1 MIRRVFIVVIDSFGV
16 GAAPDAGAFGDAGTN
31 TLRAVAGS
39 PELHAPHLADLGLF
53 NLDGIDFGPR
63 VTAPLGAYA
72 RLREFSQG
80 KDSTVGHW
88 EIAGHISERPLPTFP
103 HGFPAELI
111 ERYEQATGHKVLCN
125 LPYSGTQALHDY
137 GEQAIA
143 EDALIVYTSADS
155 VFQVAAHEDHIPV
168 AELYRYCEIARE
180 MCQGEYG
187 VGRVIARPFL
197 GENADSFYRTPR
209 RHDLSLQPP
218 ADTMLD
224 VLSRAGKDVIGVGK
238 IYDLFAGKGLTEA
251 IKTTGNTNGIA
262 FTRAM
267 LTRDFDGLCFVNLVD
282 TDMIYGHRRDIPGYA
297 RAVSEYD
304 ASLAYFL
311 PHMRD
316 DDILVVTADHGCDPS
331 YTKTTDH
338 TREYTPMLVY
348 GKHVRPGV
356 NLGTRDGFGTVAATV
371 CDYLGV
377 AHDSLS
383 GTSVADDIF
392 VF

>member
-1 MIRRVFIVVIDSFGV
+1 MARRVFVVVIDSFGV
-16 GAAPDAGAFGDAGTN
+16 GAAPDAEAFGDAGTN
-31 TLRAVAGS
+31 TLRSVAS
-39 PELHAPHLADLGLF
+39 DPDFRAPHLADLGLF
-53 NLDGIDFGPR
+53 NLDGIDFGLRAPS
-63 VTAPLGAYA
+63 PLGAYA
-72 RLREFSQG
+72 RLRELSQG

-88 EIAGHISERPLPTFP
+88 EIAGHVSTRPLPTFP
-103 HGFPAELI
+103 EGFPADLI
-111 ERYEQATGHKVLCN
+111 DRFERATGHKALCN

-155 VFQVAAHEDHIPV
+155 VFQVAAHEDHVPV

-180 MCQGEYG
+180 LCRGDYG

-197 GENADSFYRTPR
+197 GQDADTFYRTPR
-209 RHDLSLQPP
+209 RHDLSLEPP
-218 ADTMLD
+218 AETMLD
-224 VLSRAGKDVIGVGK
+224 VLRAAGKDVIGIGK
-238 IYDLFAGKGLTEA
+238 INDLFAGKGLTES

-304 ASLAYFL
+304 ASLGYFL
-311 PHMRD
+311 THMRD
-316 DDILVVTADHGCDPS
+316 DDILVVTADHGCDPG

-338 TREYTPMLVY
+338 TREYTPLLVC
-348 GKHVRPGV
+348 GKNVHPGC
-356 NLGTRDGFGTVAATV
+356 NLGTRDGFGTIAATV

-377 AHDSLS
+377 AHDGLS
-383 GTSVADDIF
+383 GTSVADEIF
-392 VF
+392 V

>member
-1 MIRRVFIVVIDSFGV
+1 MARRVFVVVLDSFGV
-16 GAAPDAGAFGDAGTN
+16 GAAPDAAAFGDAGTN

-63 VTAPLGAYA
+63 VEAPFGAYA

-103 HGFPAELI
+103 QGFPAELI

-180 MCQGEYG
+180 MCQGPYG

-197 GENADSFYRTPR
+197 GRDTDSFYRTPR

-238 IYDLFAGKGLTEA
+238 IYDLFAGKGLTET

-262 FTRAM
+262 FTRAL

-297 RAVSEYD
+297 RAISEYD

-316 DDILVVTADHGCDPS
+316 DDILIVTADHGCDPS

-356 NLGTRDGFGTVAATV
+356 ALGTRDGFGTVAATV

-377 AHDSLS
+377 AHDKLS
-383 GTSVADDIF
+383 GTSVADEIF
-392 VF
+392 V

>member
-1 MIRRVFIVVIDSFGV
+1 MTRRVFIVVIDSFGV

-111 ERYEQATGHKVLCN
+111 ERYELATGHKVLCT

-338 TREYTPMLVY
+338 TREYIPMLVY

-392 VF
+392 V

>member
-1 MIRRVFIVVIDSFGV
+1 MTRRVFIVVIDSFGV

-111 ERYEQATGHKVLCN
+111 ERYELATGHKVLCN

-392 VF
+392 V

>member
-1 MIRRVFIVVIDSFGV
+1 M
-16 GAAPDAGAFGDAGTN
+16 
-31 TLRAVAGS
+31 
-39 PELHAPHLADLGLF
+39 
-53 NLDGIDFGPR
+53 
-63 VTAPLGAYA
+63 
-72 RLREFSQG
+72 
-80 KDSTVGHW
+80 
-88 EIAGHISERPLPTFP
+88 
-103 HGFPAELI
+103 
-111 ERYEQATGHKVLCN
+111 LCN

-180 MCQGEYG
+180 MCQGPYG

-197 GENADSFYRTPR
+197 GRDTDSFYRTPR

-238 IYDLFAGKGLTEA
+238 IYDLFAGKGLTET

-262 FTRAM
+262 FTRAL

-297 RAVSEYD
+297 RAISEYD

-316 DDILVVTADHGCDPS
+316 DDILIVTADHGCDPS

-356 NLGTRDGFGTVAATV
+356 DLGTRDGFGTVAATV

-377 AHDSLS
+377 AHDKLS

>member
-1 MIRRVFIVVIDSFGV
+1 MARRVFVVVLDSFGV
-16 GAAPDAGAFGDAGTN
+16 GAAPDAAAFGDAGTN

-63 VTAPLGAYA
+63 VEAPFGAYA

-103 HGFPAELI
+103 QGFPAELI

-180 MCQGEYG
+180 MCQGPYG

-197 GENADSFYRTPR
+197 GRDTDSFYRTPR

-238 IYDLFAGKGLTEA
+238 IYDLFAGKGLTET

-262 FTRAM
+262 FTRAL

-297 RAVSEYD
+297 RAISEYD

-316 DDILVVTADHGCDPS
+316 DDILIVTADHGCDPS

-356 NLGTRDGFGTVAATV
+356 DLGTRDGFGTVAATV

-377 AHDSLS
+377 AHDKLS
-383 GTSVADDIF
+383 GTSVADEIF
-392 VF
+392 V